1 MNFLLDSNIVIDLLE
16 KGKMF
21 PDEINDS
28 SNLGI
33 SILTYYEVKYGIL
46 KSGKKFDL
54 DEFIEDFDLHVL
66 SLDVDEI
73 SIALDIKIKLG
84 KLGQKLD
91 MVDILIASTAIANK
105 YQLITRDKK
114 HFTRIKDL
122 GLLGIFPYD

>member
-1 MNFLLDSNIVIDLLE
+1 MITALVSESAKIYALE
-16 KGKMF
+16 
-21 PDEINDS
+21 
-28 SNLGI
+28 
-33 SILTYYEVKYGIL
+33 
-46 KSGKKFDL
+46 SGADDYIAKP
-54 DEFIEDFDLHVL
+54 I
-66 SLDVDEI
+66 DVDEI

-91 MVDILIASTAIANK
+91 MVDILIASTAIAIK